1 MLVNND
7 KTSLN
12 VDFYYLASTNF
23 FDNATPSRTISTPS
37 SVSVVAPTCA
47 QSSARATALFVL
59 GPDAG
64 FALAVRER
72 WSALF
77 LIREGPSFTAHP
89 TPEFTRLAR

>member
-1 MLVNND
+1 V
-7 KTSLN
+7 
-12 VDFYYLASTNF
+12 
-23 FDNATPSRTISTPS
+23 I
-37 SVSVVAPTCA
+37 APTCA

-59 GPDAG
+59 GPGAG
-64 FALAVRER
+64 FALAIRER